1 MSPEP
6 PEQEEEET
14 TTAEGWNS
22 CDSNHLL
29 LAYYMYMYVHMYLL
43 ATQYNHNDNL
53 NINFIE
59 IQRSKNYFRSVT
71 LSDFLIQCI
80 IATVY

>member
-1 MSPEP
+1 MNMYPPQSDGEEDQFAMSPEP

-14 TTAEGWNS
+14 TAAEGWNS

-43 ATQYNHNDNL
+43 ATQYDNL

-59 IQRSKNYFRSVT
+59 IQRNKRYH
-71 LSDFLIQCI
+71 L
-80 IATVY
+80 